1 MELINSKIISLRKEY
16 SSAYLNEQ
24 DINHD
29 PFKQFEL
36 WMHQAVEA
44 QILEPHAMNVCT
56 VSAEGKPSSRIV
68 LLRGFDHKGFV
79 FYTNYNS
86 HKGNDLEKNNHVC
99 LNFFWSELER
109 QVRIEGIISKV
120 DEQTS
125 IDYFNS
131 RPRESRIGAWASEQS
146 TIIESRKVVEDA
158 FAFYTNKFKDTPII
172 PKPPHWGGYLV
183 KPSNIEFWQ
192 GRPSR
197 LHDRLKFTRNNNDW
211 KIERLSP

>member
-36 WMHQAVEA
+36 WMQQAVEA
-44 QILEPHAMNVCT
+44 EILEPHAMNICT
-56 VSAEGKPSSRIV
+56 VSADVKPSSRIV
-68 LLRGFDHKGFV
+68 LLRGFDHHGFV

-86 HKGNDLEKNNHVC
+86 HKGRDLEKNNYAC
-99 LNFFWSELER
+99 INFFWSELER
-109 QVRIEGIISKV
+109 QVRIEGVIHKI

-125 IDYFNS
+125 TKYFNS
-131 RPRESRIGAWASEQS
+131 RPRESQIGAWASEQS
-146 TIIESRKVVEDA
+146 AVIESRKVVEDA
-158 FAFYTNKFKDTPII
+158 FTFYTNKFKDTAII

-183 KPSNIEFWQ
+183 EPSSIEFWQ

-197 LHDRLKFTRNNNDW
+197 LHDRLKFTRTNNDW

>member
-1 MELINSKIISLRKEY
+1 MELINNKIIALRKEY
-16 SSAYLNEQ
+16 SSAYLNEE
-24 DINHD
+24 DISVD

-211 KIERLSP
+211 KIERLTP

>member
-68 LLRGFDHKGFV
+68 LLRGFDRKGFV